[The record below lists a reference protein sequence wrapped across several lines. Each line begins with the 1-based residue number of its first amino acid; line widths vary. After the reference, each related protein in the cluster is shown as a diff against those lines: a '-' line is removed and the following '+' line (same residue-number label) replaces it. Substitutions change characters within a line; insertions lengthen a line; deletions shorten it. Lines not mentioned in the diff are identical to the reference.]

1 MGMKKKVM
9 AAGLAACMGAT
20 LIGGATLAY
29 FTDKDERT
37 NSFTVAG
44 ADGQPA
50 LDIVMTE
57 TSVEGN
63 GMVAGVA
70 TDDGYKY
77 ENIVPGVTYSKNVDV
92 DLGEKSIDSHLYVE
106 LTITNYENLCLATKG
121 IETPGSGP
129 VENIGKYIVNPH
141 ANLNASKLIAT
152 KRVESD
158 TPAEDT
164 LSLVFDMGVM
174 DKDTAHVDVFD
185 AVKVPGELGNE
196 EMKNLKDGVDL
207 SVKAYAIQKAGRETD
222 EAAEAAA
229 MAEWFTEANGYEP
242 A

>member
-129 VENIGKYIVNPH
+129 VENIGKYIVNPPRQPERFQADRH
-141 ANLNASKLIAT
+141 QARGERYSRRGYPL
-152 KRVESD
+152 
-158 TPAEDT
+158 P
-164 LSLVFDMGVM
+164 GVR
-174 DKDTAHVDVFD
+174 H
-185 AVKVPGELGNE
+185 GR
-196 EMKNLKDGVDL
+196 DG
-207 SVKAYAIQKAGRETD
+207 
-222 EAAEAAA
+222 
-229 MAEWFTEANGYEP
+229 
-242 A
+242 